1 MKSNIIAVFT
11 LASLTFLLRLNH
23 GYATEDMV
31 VHLLTPQTVNQGE
44 PLSLTVKIQNMSKAE
59 RSIYIPV
66 VRRFGP
72 DTVSFNIQFPN
83 STTMQSVQR
92 PDIYVGGMKIMPPSP
107 LPIKKLSPGEVVKYS
122 FALVYEFPDVKTRKW
137 LFDQLGEYTLQA
149 TVYELVDHENDSS
162 EVPYD
167 SPRHAIMSKTS
178 VVEIVSPITQ
188 RDKDALH
195 ALWSLSDEY
204 LIYEPTVY
212 RSDCHA
218 SAIESLMEY
227 FSHYR
232 DTNLGRRAALPLGIA
247 VAEGLIRDD
256 TGIIKETIEILSQ
269 SVQPHLS
276 AMASEILKNMELRRR

>member
-1 MKSNIIAVFT
+1 MKINIIAVFT
-11 LASLTFLLRLNH
+11 LASLTLLLRLNH
-23 GYATEDMV
+23 GYAAEDMV

-44 PLSLTVKIQNMSKAE
+44 PLSITVKIQNASKE
-59 RSIYIPV
+59 NRSIFIPV

-72 DTVSFNIQFPN
+72 DTVSFSIQVPGG
-83 STTMQSVQR
+83 TTMQSVQR
-92 PDIYVGGMKIMPPSP
+92 PDIYVGGMKNMPPSP
-107 LPIKKLSPGEVVKYS
+107 LPMKKLSPGEVVEYS
-122 FALVYEFPDVKTRKW
+122 FSLVYEFPDVKTRKR

-149 TVYELVDHENDSS
+149 TVYELVDPEIDII

-167 SPRHAIMSKTS
+167 SPRHAIISKTS
-178 VVEIVSPITQ
+178 GVEIVSPSNQ

-204 LIYEPTVY
+204 LIYEPTAY

-218 SAIESLMEY
+218 PAVVSLMEY
-227 FSHYR
+227 FSNYR

-247 VAEGLIRDD
+247 VTEGLISDD
-256 TGIIKETIEILSQ
+256 TGTIKETIEILSQ

-276 AMASEILKNMELRRR
+276 AMASAILKNMELKRR